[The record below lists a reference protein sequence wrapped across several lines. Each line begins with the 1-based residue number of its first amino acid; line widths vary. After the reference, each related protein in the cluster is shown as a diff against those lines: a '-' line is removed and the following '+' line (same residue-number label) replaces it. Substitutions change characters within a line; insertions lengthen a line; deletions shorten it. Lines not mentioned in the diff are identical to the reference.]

1 MMKIRLEITDEDG
14 VKTSVEAEGDIKS
27 SKIADKIIKFM
38 QDAGI
43 PVHHVS
49 GSSSPPNFHIEED
62 VNERF
67 LTLKD
72 RLRLF
77 LKYDLKKTWFT
88 SSDVK
93 SGYETSYETEIA
105 LSTVSTY
112 LARLYREGFLKRR
125 GTRRQLEY
133 CLKHERPEE
142 KELGISVDDANTAG
156 EFRG

>member
-1 MMKIRLEITDEDG
+1 MKIRLEITDKDG
-14 VKTSVEAEGDIKS
+14 VKTSVEAEGNIKS

-43 PVHHVS
+43 PVHHLS
-49 GSSSPPNFHIEED
+49 GSSSPPKLHTEED
-62 VNERF
+62 VNKRF
-67 LTLKD
+67 LTLKE

-77 LKYDLKKTWFT
+77 LKYEFKKTWFT

-112 LARLYREGFLKRR
+112 LARLYREGLLKRR

-133 CLKHERPEE
+133 RLKRESQEE
-142 KELGISVDDANTAG
+142 KELGISFDGVDTAG